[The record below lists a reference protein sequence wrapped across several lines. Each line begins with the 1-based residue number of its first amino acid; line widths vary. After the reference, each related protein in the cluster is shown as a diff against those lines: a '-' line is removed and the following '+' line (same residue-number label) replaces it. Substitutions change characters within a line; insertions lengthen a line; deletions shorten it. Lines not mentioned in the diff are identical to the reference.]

1 MSGGKKGRK
10 EKEERQKTREGG
22 KKEMKEIKG
31 GKKGGKERE
40 EKRGVNV
47 KIHCTFC

>member
-1 MSGGKKGRK
+1 
-10 EKEERQKTREGG
+10 
-22 KKEMKEIKG
+22 MKEIKG